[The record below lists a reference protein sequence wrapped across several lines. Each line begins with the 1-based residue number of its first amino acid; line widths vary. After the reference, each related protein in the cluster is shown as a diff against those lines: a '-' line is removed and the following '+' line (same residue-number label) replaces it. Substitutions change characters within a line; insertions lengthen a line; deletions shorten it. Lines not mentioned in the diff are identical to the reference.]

1 MSAPTKN
8 YGSVKQAPNARRSRS
23 RGSNNTKQRFQTPRN
38 HTFESNGPE
47 IKIRGSAQQVLEK
60 YMTLA
65 QDAFSRGDRIIA
77 EGYFQ
82 HAEHY
87 YRIVHAEAPAQS
99 QPQQQDQPQAQD
111 QPQQQ
116 DQPQAQDQNQP
127 RHPREERADRPV
139 RAPEPVEKA
148 AEAVEAVAVEDTDA
162 KLSEPRE
169 EAVKEEAAETSEEVA
184 PRKVARPRRTTRP
197 RKVVKPKET
206 PETETASSDDAEEVE
221 VKSETATA
229 A

>member
-111 QPQQQ
+111 Q
-116 DQPQAQDQNQP
+116 NQP

-169 EAVKEEAAETSEEVA
+169 EAVKEEAAETSEAVA